1 MTYFI
6 CFLKKCSYCHR
17 FGATIKCRIQLCDN
31 MYHYPCAAARGCFQ
45 NIKTLTLLCPDHTEQ
60 AHAIGKQQYDVK
72 LT

>member
-1 MTYFI
+1 
-6 CFLKKCSYCHR
+6 
-17 FGATIKCRIQLCDN
+17 